1 MRVRFVTLDK
11 DIKEKRIP
19 NGLILLI
26 SGVPGVGK
34 TTISYNLLKQLPE
47 FRIIEETDILRDALR
62 GYNAMLFNKYGTA
75 LEEILKDT
83 EIYSNQKLLSF
94 SEAKQQCLLMKTSI
108 EYIIARQQRKGI
120 CTIINGVH
128 IVPEALVELLNNPLI
143 RFVNLYV
150 SSEENLQKRL
160 EKRDPYSYML
170 DYIPFIYNTNIDLL
184 NSTQKLASVHNQSV
198 FNIDVTSLDVNMT
211 IQQVLTYITDQT

>member
-1 MRVRFVTLDK
+1 MKVRFVTLEK
-11 DIKEKRIP
+11 DTSEKRIP

-34 TTISYNLLKQLPE
+34 TTISYNLLKQLSE

-62 GYNAMLFNKYGTA
+62 GYNAMLFEKYGTA

-150 SSEENLQKRL
+150 SNEEKLQERL
-160 EKRDPYSYML
+160 RKRDPNSYML
-170 DYIPFIYNTNIDLL
+170 KHIPFIYNTNIDLL
-184 NSTQKLASVHNQSV
+184 NSTQKLASLHNHSV
-198 FNIDVTSLDVNMT
+198 FNIDVTSLDVDMT
-211 IQQVLTYITDQT
+211 IQQVLTYITGPT

>member
-1 MRVRFVTLDK
+1 MDK
-11 DIKEKRIP
+11 DIREKRIP

-34 TTISYNLLKQLPE
+34 TTVSYNLLKQLPE

-62 GYNAMLFNKYGTA
+62 GYNAMLFEKYGTA

-128 IVPEALVELLNNPLI
+128 IVPEALAELLNNPLI

-150 SSEENLQKRL
+150 SNEEKLQERL
-160 EKRDPYSYML
+160 GKRDPNSYML
-170 DYIPFIYNTNIDLL
+170 EHITFIYNTNIDLL
-184 NSTQKLASVHNQSV
+184 NSTQKLADVHKHSI
-198 FNIDVTSLDVNMT
+198 FNIDVTSLDVDMT
-211 IQQVLTYITDQT
+211 IQQVLTYITDRT

>member
-1 MRVRFVTLDK
+1 LDEC
-11 DIKEKRIP
+11 IRGKRIP

-62 GYNAMLFNKYGTA
+62 GYSAMLVQKYGTA
-75 LEEILKDT
+75 LEEILRDT

-94 SEAKQQCLLMKTSI
+94 SEAKQQCCLMKTSI

-128 IVPEALVELLNNPLI
+128 IVPEVLVELLNNPLI

-150 SSEENLQKRL
+150 TSEENLQERL
-160 EKRDPYSYML
+160 KKRDSSSYML
-170 DYIPFIYNTNIDLL
+170 QHIPFIYNTNIDLL
-184 NSTQKLASVHNQSV
+184 NSTQKLASVHSHSV
-198 FNIDVTSLDVNMT
+198 FNINVTSLDVDMT
-211 IQQVLTYITDQT
+211 IQQVLTYITSQT

>member
-75 LEEILKDT
+75 LEEMLKDT

-160 EKRDPYSYML
+160 EKRDPDSYML

>member
-1 MRVRFVTLDK
+1 MDK
-11 DIKEKRIP
+11 GIREKRIP
-19 NGLILLI
+19 KELILLI

-34 TTISYNLLKQLPE
+34 TTISYNLLKQFPE

-62 GYNAMLFNKYGTA
+62 GYNAMLLKKYGTA

-128 IVPEALVELLNNPLI
+128 IIPEVLVELLNNPHI

-150 SSEENLQKRL
+150 SSEEKLEERL
-160 EKRDPYSYML
+160 KKRDPNSYML
-170 DYIPFIYNTNIDLL
+170 EHTPFIYNTNIDLL
-184 NSTQKLASVHNQSV
+184 NSTQNRP
-198 FNIDVTSLDVNMT
+198 
-211 IQQVLTYITDQT
+211 ITT